1 VLRAFSFLLR
11 WTGLLCVPGGLLWAL
26 SPVGVHLSELWYH
39 TPNVFWKLF
48 PSAPLLLLAGLIG
61 LHAVISG
68 RSGWLERAGFILAL
82 LGLVLILAGDVG
94 QFWLG
99 LDDVYIMTAPAYRAF
114 RLGLVVLAV
123 GSLIFGV
130 AAGRDRAL
138 PVWGALP
145 FAIGALC
152 GLVSF
157 SRELGQLGAVLWI
170 LFGLGWAWLGL
181 VLLTEGVSRHWRQKR
196 DTPSRQDPTPEPNLY
211 NPTPWSGN
219 RDRRGVGVSAPSDG
233 PPAGEPDRLPEAAGD
248 VPSGAPGVAA
258 TDAIGGSGGDTYVAR
273 VARGAGISTVGQ
285 GAGRVLG
292 YLTQVMIAR
301 LFGPAAFGYYSL
313 GVAAVNGAQILAR
326 FGMENGVVRYVAHHR
341 AREDTSRVRG
351 TIIQAIGVTL
361 VLSLLLSAVMF
372 FGAGFAAEWY
382 YNKPFMETVL
392 RAFALTLPFFTF
404 MMMVLWATQG
414 FQTVTYASYV
424 QQMIRPALFLVL
436 VPVFYLLGAG
446 VIGTVAAYGVSMF
459 LGSLVAV
466 YYLRKLFP
474 PLFDNKVAARFE
486 TKELFAVSVPMS
498 VTTGAQYLN
507 TWSAVWVM
515 GAFAAAGPVG
525 IFTAAARTATL
536 STIVRFAFSG
546 IFSPIISSFYAR
558 GELADL
564 GRLYKDVSRWIF
576 TGALAIFLP
585 IVLLSREILAIFGP
599 DFTAGWTALIIVA
612 AAQLYSSSV
621 GPTPRMLAM
630 TGNQNLAM
638 VATAAA
644 ALVGVG
650 VSFALVPGLGML
662 GAALGMASAIVTE
675 NTATMLGVRWR
686 LGIWPYNWA
695 WLKPIVAGLLAASGA
710 FLAGFVLPLP
720 GVLATIA
727 VVGAAFGAGYLA
739 LLLLFGLND
748 TDREFLGAFR
758 DVALRYLR
766 RGRRSER
773 EDRG

>member
-1 VLRAFSFLLR
+1 MLKAFSFLLR
-11 WTGLLCVPGGLLWAL
+11 WSGLLCVPGGVLWAL
-26 SPVGVHLSELWYH
+26 SPLGVHLSELRFH

-48 PSAPLLLLAGLIG
+48 PSAPLLLMVGLVG
-61 LHAVISG
+61 LHVLISG
-68 RSGWLERAGFILAL
+68 RSGWLERVGFYVAL
-82 LGLVLILAGDVG
+82 LGCVLILAGDVG
-94 QFWLG
+94 EFWLRI
-99 LDDVYIMTAPAYRAF
+99 DDVYIMTAPAYRAF
-114 RLGLVVLAV
+114 RLGLLVLAA
-123 GSLIFGV
+123 GSILFGV
-130 AAGRDRAL
+130 AVGRDRTL

-145 FAIGALC
+145 FTIGALC
-152 GLVSF
+152 GLISVSRDLESF
-157 SRELGQLGAVLWI
+157 GAVLWI
-170 LFGLGWAWLGL
+170 LFGGGWAWLGL
-181 VLLTEGVSRHWRQKR
+181 AVFVEGVSRFWHWRRELQMS
-196 DTPSRQDPTPEPNLY
+196 TPSDRWEPARPPE
-211 NPTPWSGN
+211 TAG
-219 RDRRGVGVSAPSDG
+219 DAPSG
-233 PPAGEPDRLPEAAGD
+233 T
-248 VPSGAPGVAA
+248 PGVAA
-258 TDAIGGSGGDTYVAR
+258 TDAMGDPRGDTYVAR
-273 VARGAGISTVGQ
+273 VARGAGISTAGQ

-292 YLTQVMIAR
+292 YLTQVMVAR
-301 LFGPAAFGYYSL
+301 LFGPAAFGFYSL
-313 GVAAVNGAQILAR
+313 GVAAVNGAQILSR

-351 TIIQAIGVTL
+351 TIIQAIGVTFA
-361 VLSLLLSAVMF
+361 LSFVLSAVMY

-382 YNKPFMETVL
+382 YHKPFMETVL
-392 RAFALTLPFFTF
+392 RAFAVTLPFFTF

-446 VIGTVAAYGVSMF
+446 IIGTVAAYGVSMF
-459 LGSLVAV
+459 LGSFVAV

-474 PLFDNKVAARFE
+474 PLFDNKVPARFE
-486 TKELFAVSVPMS
+486 TRELFAVSVPMS
-498 VTTGAQYLN
+498 ITTGAQYLN

-558 GELADL
+558 GELEDL

-576 TGALAIFLP
+576 TGAFAIFLP
-585 IVLLSREILAIFGP
+585 ILLLSEEILAIFGA

-630 TGNQNLAM
+630 TDNQNVAM

-644 ALVGVG
+644 AITGVV
-650 VSFALVPGLGML
+650 VSLALVPGLGIL
-662 GAALGMASAIVTE
+662 GAALGMSAAIITE
-675 NTATMLGVRWR
+675 NTATLVAVRRR
-686 LGIWPYNWA
+686 LGFWPYNWA
-695 WLKPIVAGLLAASGA
+695 WLKPLAAGLIAAA
-710 FLAGFVLPLP
+710 AAYLAGLMLPLP

-727 VVGAAFGAGYLA
+727 VVGVVFGIGYLV
-739 LLLLFGLND
+739 LLMLFGLND

-766 RGRRSER
+766 GGNRRSRTDEEGSER
-773 EDRG
+773 

>member
-1 VLRAFSFLLR
+1 LLKAFSFLLR
-11 WTGLLCVPGGLLWAL
+11 WSGLLCVPGGVLWAL
-26 SPVGVHLSELWYH
+26 SPLGVHLSELRFH

-48 PSAPLLLLAGLIG
+48 PSAPLLLMVGLVG
-61 LHAVISG
+61 LHVLISG
-68 RSGWLERAGFILAL
+68 RSGWLERVGFYVAL
-82 LGLVLILAGDVG
+82 LGCVLILAGDVG
-94 QFWLG
+94 EFWLRI
-99 LDDVYIMTAPAYRAF
+99 DDVYIMTAPAYRAF
-114 RLGLVVLAV
+114 RLGLLVLAA
-123 GSLIFGV
+123 GSILFGV
-130 AAGRDRAL
+130 AVGRDRTL

-145 FAIGALC
+145 FTIGALC
-152 GLVSF
+152 GLISVSRDLESF
-157 SRELGQLGAVLWI
+157 GAVLWI
-170 LFGLGWAWLGL
+170 LFGGGWAWLGL
-181 VLLTEGVSRHWRQKR
+181 AVFVEAVSRFWHWRRELQLS
-196 DTPSRQDPTPEPNLY
+196 TPSDRWEPARPPE
-211 NPTPWSGN
+211 TAG
-219 RDRRGVGVSAPSDG
+219 DAPSG
-233 PPAGEPDRLPEAAGD
+233 T
-248 VPSGAPGVAA
+248 PGVAA
-258 TDAIGGSGGDTYVAR
+258 TDAMGDPRGDTYVAR
-273 VARGAGISTVGQ
+273 VARGAGISTAGQ

-292 YLTQVMIAR
+292 YLTQVMVAR
-301 LFGPAAFGYYSL
+301 LFGPAAFGFYSL
-313 GVAAVNGAQILAR
+313 GVAAVNGAQILSR

-351 TIIQAIGVTL
+351 TIIQAIGVTFA
-361 VLSLLLSAVMF
+361 LSFVLSAVMF

-382 YNKPFMETVL
+382 YHKPFMETVL
-392 RAFALTLPFFTF
+392 RAFAVTLPFFTF

-446 VIGTVAAYGVSMF
+446 IIGTVAAYGVSMF
-459 LGSLVAV
+459 LGSFVAV

-474 PLFDNKVAARFE
+474 PLFDNKVPARFE
-486 TKELFAVSVPMS
+486 TRELFAVSVPMS
-498 VTTGAQYLN
+498 ITTGAQYLN

-558 GELADL
+558 GELEDL

-576 TGALAIFLP
+576 TGAFAIFLP
-585 IVLLSREILAIFGP
+585 ILLLSEEILAIFGA

-630 TGNQNLAM
+630 TDNQNVAM

-644 ALVGVG
+644 AITGVV
-650 VSFALVPGLGML
+650 VSLALVPGLGIL
-662 GAALGMASAIVTE
+662 GAALGMSAAIITE
-675 NTATMLGVRWR
+675 NTATLVAVRRR
-686 LGIWPYNWA
+686 LGFWPYNWA
-695 WLKPIVAGLLAASGA
+695 WLKPLAAGLIAAA
-710 FLAGFVLPLP
+710 AAYLAGLVLPLP

-727 VVGAAFGAGYLA
+727 VVGVVFGIGYLV
-739 LLLLFGLND
+739 LLMLFGLND

-766 RGRRSER
+766 GGNRRSRTDEEGSER
-773 EDRG
+773 

>member
-1 VLRAFSFLLR
+1 LLKAFSFLLR
-11 WTGLLCVPGGLLWAL
+11 WSGLLCVPGGVLWAL
-26 SPVGVHLSELWYH
+26 SPLGVHLSELRFH

-48 PSAPLLLLAGLIG
+48 PSAPLLLMVGLVG
-61 LHAVISG
+61 LHVLISG
-68 RSGWLERAGFILAL
+68 RSGWLERVGFYVAL
-82 LGLVLILAGDVG
+82 LGCVLILAGDVG
-94 QFWLG
+94 EFWLRI
-99 LDDVYIMTAPAYRAF
+99 DDVYIMTAPAYRAF
-114 RLGLVVLAV
+114 RLGLLVLAA
-123 GSLIFGV
+123 GSILFGV
-130 AAGRDRAL
+130 AVGRDRTL

-145 FAIGALC
+145 FTIGALC
-152 GLVSF
+152 GLISVSRDLESF
-157 SRELGQLGAVLWI
+157 GAVLWI
-170 LFGLGWAWLGL
+170 LFGGGWAWLGL
-181 VLLTEGVSRHWRQKR
+181 AVFVEAVSRFWHWRRELQLS
-196 DTPSRQDPTPEPNLY
+196 TPSDRWEPARPPE
-211 NPTPWSGN
+211 TAG
-219 RDRRGVGVSAPSDG
+219 DAPSG
-233 PPAGEPDRLPEAAGD
+233 T
-248 VPSGAPGVAA
+248 PGVAA
-258 TDAIGGSGGDTYVAR
+258 TDAMGDPRGDTYVAR
-273 VARGAGISTVGQ
+273 VARGAGISTAGQ

-292 YLTQVMIAR
+292 YLTQVMVAR
-301 LFGPAAFGYYSL
+301 LFGPAAFGFYSL
-313 GVAAVNGAQILAR
+313 GVAAVNGAQILSR

-351 TIIQAIGVTL
+351 TIIQAVGVTFA
-361 VLSLLLSAVMF
+361 LSFVLSAVMF

-382 YNKPFMETVL
+382 YHKPFMETVL
-392 RAFALTLPFFTF
+392 RAFAVTLPFFTF

-446 VIGTVAAYGVSMF
+446 IIGTVAAYGISMF
-459 LGSLVAV
+459 LGSFVAV

-474 PLFDNKVAARFE
+474 PLFDNKVPARFE
-486 TKELFAVSVPMS
+486 TRELFAVSVPMS
-498 VTTGAQYLN
+498 ITTGAQYLN

-558 GELADL
+558 GELEDL

-576 TGALAIFLP
+576 TGAFAIFLP
-585 IVLLSREILAIFGP
+585 ILLLSEEILAIFGA

-630 TGNQNLAM
+630 TDNQNVAM

-644 ALVGVG
+644 AITGVV
-650 VSFALVPGLGML
+650 VSLALVPGLGIL
-662 GAALGMASAIVTE
+662 GAALGMSAAIITE
-675 NTATMLGVRWR
+675 NTATLVAVRRR
-686 LGIWPYNWA
+686 LGFWPYNWA
-695 WLKPIVAGLLAASGA
+695 WLKPLAAGLIAAA
-710 FLAGFVLPLP
+710 AAYLAGLVLPLP

-727 VVGAAFGAGYLA
+727 VVGVVFGIGYLV
-739 LLLLFGLND
+739 LLMLFGLND

-766 RGRRSER
+766 RG
-773 EDRG
+773 DRGPRADGEDSGR

>member
-1 VLRAFSFLLR
+1 LLKAFSFLLR
-11 WTGLLCVPGGLLWAL
+11 WSGLLCVPGGVLWAL
-26 SPVGVHLSELWYH
+26 SPLGVHLSELRFH

-48 PSAPLLLLAGLIG
+48 PSAPLLLMVGLVG
-61 LHAVISG
+61 LHVLISG
-68 RSGWLERAGFILAL
+68 RSGWLERVGFYVAL
-82 LGLVLILAGDVG
+82 LGCVLILAGDVG
-94 QFWLG
+94 EFWLRI
-99 LDDVYIMTAPAYRAF
+99 DDVYIMTAPAYRAF
-114 RLGLVVLAV
+114 RLGLLVLAA
-123 GSLIFGV
+123 GSILFGV
-130 AAGRDRAL
+130 AVGRDRTL

-145 FAIGALC
+145 FTIGALC
-152 GLVSF
+152 GLISVSRDLESF
-157 SRELGQLGAVLWI
+157 GAVLWI
-170 LFGLGWAWLGL
+170 LFGGGWAWLGL
-181 VLLTEGVSRHWRQKR
+181 AVFVEGVSRFWHWRRELQMS
-196 DTPSRQDPTPEPNLY
+196 TPSDRWEPARPPE
-211 NPTPWSGN
+211 TAG
-219 RDRRGVGVSAPSDG
+219 DAPSG
-233 PPAGEPDRLPEAAGD
+233 T
-248 VPSGAPGVAA
+248 PGVAA
-258 TDAIGGSGGDTYVAR
+258 TDAMGDPRGDTYVAR
-273 VARGAGISTVGQ
+273 VARGAGISTAGQ

-292 YLTQVMIAR
+292 YLTQVMVAR
-301 LFGPAAFGYYSL
+301 LFGPAAFGFYSL
-313 GVAAVNGAQILAR
+313 GVAAVNGAQILSR

-351 TIIQAIGVTL
+351 TIIQAIGVTFA
-361 VLSLLLSAVMF
+361 LSFVLSAVMY

-382 YNKPFMETVL
+382 YHKPFMETVL
-392 RAFALTLPFFTF
+392 RAFAVTLPFFTF

-446 VIGTVAAYGVSMF
+446 IIGTVAAYGVSMF
-459 LGSLVAV
+459 LGSFVAV

-474 PLFDNKVAARFE
+474 PLFDNKVPARFE
-486 TKELFAVSVPMS
+486 TRELFAVSVPMS
-498 VTTGAQYLN
+498 ITTGAQYLN

-558 GELADL
+558 GELEDL

-576 TGALAIFLP
+576 TGAFAIFLP
-585 IVLLSREILAIFGP
+585 ILLLSEEILAIFGA

-630 TGNQNLAM
+630 TDNQNVAM

-644 ALVGVG
+644 AITGVV
-650 VSFALVPGLGML
+650 VSLALVPGLGIL
-662 GAALGMASAIVTE
+662 GAALGMSAAIITE
-675 NTATMLGVRWR
+675 NTATLVAVRRR
-686 LGIWPYNWA
+686 LGFWPYNWA
-695 WLKPIVAGLLAASGA
+695 WLKPLAAGLIAAA
-710 FLAGFVLPLP
+710 AAYLAGLMLPLP

-727 VVGAAFGAGYLA
+727 VVGVVFGIGYLV
-739 LLLLFGLND
+739 LLMFFGLND

-766 RGRRSER
+766 GGNRRSRTDEEGSER
-773 EDRG
+773 

>member
-1 VLRAFSFLLR
+1 LLKAFSFLLR
-11 WTGLLCVPGGLLWAL
+11 WSGLLCVPGGVLWAL
-26 SPVGVHLSELWYH
+26 SPLGVHLSELRFH

-48 PSAPLLLLAGLIG
+48 PSAPLLLMVGLVG
-61 LHAVISG
+61 LHVLISG
-68 RSGWLERAGFILAL
+68 RSGWLERVGFYVAL
-82 LGLVLILAGDVG
+82 LGCVLILAGDVG
-94 QFWLG
+94 EFWLRI
-99 LDDVYIMTAPAYRAF
+99 DDVYIMTAPAYRAF
-114 RLGLVVLAV
+114 RLGLLVLAA
-123 GSLIFGV
+123 GSILFGV
-130 AAGRDRAL
+130 AVGRDRTL

-145 FAIGALC
+145 FTIGALC
-152 GLVSF
+152 GLISVSRDLESF
-157 SRELGQLGAVLWI
+157 GAVLWI
-170 LFGLGWAWLGL
+170 LFGGGWAWLGL
-181 VLLTEGVSRHWRQKR
+181 AVFVEAVSRFWHWRRELQLS
-196 DTPSRQDPTPEPNLY
+196 TPSDRWEPARPPE
-211 NPTPWSGN
+211 TAG
-219 RDRRGVGVSAPSDG
+219 DAPSG
-233 PPAGEPDRLPEAAGD
+233 T
-248 VPSGAPGVAA
+248 PGVAA
-258 TDAIGGSGGDTYVAR
+258 TDAMGDPRGDTYVAR
-273 VARGAGISTVGQ
+273 VARGAGISTAGQ

-292 YLTQVMIAR
+292 YLTQVMVAR
-301 LFGPAAFGYYSL
+301 LFGPAAFGFYSL
-313 GVAAVNGAQILAR
+313 GVAAVNGAQILSR

-351 TIIQAIGVTL
+351 TIIQAVGVTFA
-361 VLSLLLSAVMF
+361 LSFVLSAVMF

-382 YNKPFMETVL
+382 YHKPFMETVL
-392 RAFALTLPFFTF
+392 RAFAVTLPFFTF

-446 VIGTVAAYGVSMF
+446 IIGTVAAYGVSMF
-459 LGSLVAV
+459 LGSFVAV

-474 PLFDNKVAARFE
+474 PLFDNKVPARFE
-486 TKELFAVSVPMS
+486 TRELFAVSVPMS
-498 VTTGAQYLN
+498 ITTGAQYLN

-558 GELADL
+558 GELEDL

-576 TGALAIFLP
+576 TGAFAIFLP
-585 IVLLSREILAIFGP
+585 ILLLSEEILAIFGA

-630 TGNQNLAM
+630 TDNQNVAM

-644 ALVGVG
+644 AITGVV
-650 VSFALVPGLGML
+650 VSLALVPGLGIL
-662 GAALGMASAIVTE
+662 GAALGMSAAIITE
-675 NTATMLGVRWR
+675 NTATLVAVRRR
-686 LGIWPYNWA
+686 LGFWPYNWA
-695 WLKPIVAGLLAASGA
+695 WLKPLAAGLIAAA
-710 FLAGFVLPLP
+710 AAYLAGLVLPLP

-727 VVGAAFGAGYLA
+727 VVGVVFGIGYLV
-739 LLLLFGLND
+739 LLMLFGLND

-766 RGRRSER
+766 GGNRRSRTDEEGSER
-773 EDRG
+773 

>member
-1 VLRAFSFLLR
+1 MVPRNGQTGENLLPKAFSFLLR
-11 WTGLLCVPGGLLWAL
+11 WSGLLCVPGGVLWAL
-26 SPVGVHLSELWYH
+26 SPLGVYLSEQRFH

-48 PSAPLLLLAGLIG
+48 PSAPLLLMIG
-61 LHAVISG
+61 LVGLHLLISD
-68 RSGWLERAGFILAL
+68 RSGWLERAGFYVAF
-82 LGLVLILAGDVG
+82 LGLLLILAGDVG
-94 QFWLG
+94 EFWLRI
-99 LDDVYIMTAPAYRAF
+99 DDVYIMTAPAYRAF
-114 RLGLVVLAV
+114 RLGLLVLAI
-123 GSLIFGV
+123 GTIGFGIAV
-130 AAGRDRAL
+130 GRDRTL
-138 PVWGALP
+138 PIWGVLP
-145 FAIGALC
+145 FAFGALC
-152 GLVSF
+152 GLISVS
-157 SRELGQLGAVLWI
+157 RDLGSLGAALWI
-170 LFGLGWAWLGL
+170 LFGIGWAWLGFAL
-181 VLLTEGVSRHWRQKR
+181 FVEGFWHWRR
-196 DTPSRQDPTPEPNLY
+196 ELWMRSPEPGR
-211 NPTPWSGN
+211 S
-219 RDRRGVGVSAPSDG
+219 
-233 PPAGEPDRLPEAAGD
+233 PEAAGD
-248 VPSGAPGVAA
+248 TPSGTPGVAA
-258 TDAIGGSGGDTYVAR
+258 TDAIGDSRGDTYVAR
-273 VARGAGISTVGQ
+273 VARGAGISTAGQ
-285 GAGRVLG
+285 GIGRILG
-292 YLTQVMIAR
+292 YLTQVAIAR
-301 LFGPAAFGYYSL
+301 LFGPAAFGFYSL
-313 GVAAVNGAQILAR
+313 GVAAVNGAQILSR

-361 VLSLLLSAVMF
+361 CLSLILSAVMF

-424 QQMIRPALFLVL
+424 QQMIRPTLFLVL

-446 VIGTVAAYGVSMF
+446 IIGTVAAYGVSML
-459 LGSLVAV
+459 LGSFVAV
-466 YYLRKLFP
+466 YYLKKLFP
-474 PLFDNKVAARFE
+474 PLFDNKVVARFE

-498 VTTGAQYLN
+498 ITTGAQYLN

-515 GAFAAAGPVG
+515 GAFAAAGSVG

-558 GELADL
+558 GELEDL

-576 TGALAIFLP
+576 TGAFAIFLP
-585 IVLLSREILAIFGP
+585 IVLLSREILAIFGK

-630 TGNQNLAM
+630 TGNQNIAM

-644 ALVGVG
+644 AITGLGA
-650 VSFALVPGLGML
+650 SFALVPSLSIL
-662 GAALGMASAIVTE
+662 GAALGMSAAIVTE
-675 NTATMLGVRWR
+675 NTATLLAVRRRLGV
-686 LGIWPYNWA
+686 WPYNWT
-695 WLKPIVAGLLAASGA
+695 WLKPLAAGLLSAAAAYLVG
-710 FLAGFVLPLP
+710 LALPLP
-720 GVLATIA
+720 AIPTIL
-727 VVGAAFGAGYLA
+727 VVGAVFGVGYLA

-766 RGRRSER
+766 RGRRPAE

>member
-1 VLRAFSFLLR
+1 VLKAFSFLLR
-11 WTGLLCVPGGLLWAL
+11 WMGLLCVPGGVLWAL
-26 SPVGVHLSELWYH
+26 SPLGVHLSELRFH

-48 PSAPLLLLAGLIG
+48 PSAPLLLMGGLIG
-61 LHAVISG
+61 VHALISG
-68 RSGWLERAGFILAL
+68 RSGRLERLGLYTSL
-82 LGLVLILAGDVG
+82 LGILLILAGDVG
-94 QFWLG
+94 EFWLRI
-99 LDDVYIMTAPAYRAF
+99 DDVYIMTAPAYRAF
-114 RLGLVVLAV
+114 RLGLIVMAAGAIL
-123 GSLIFGV
+123 FGV
-130 AAGRDRAL
+130 AAGRDRTL

-152 GLVSF
+152 GLISVVRDLGSF
-157 SRELGQLGAVLWI
+157 GAVLWI
-170 LFGLGWAWLGL
+170 LFGLGWVWLGL
-181 VLLTEGVSRHWRQKR
+181 AVLAEAISRLRRWRTEPAP
-196 DTPSRQDPTPEPNLY
+196 PSGEPEP
-211 NPTPWSGN
+211 P
-219 RDRRGVGVSAPSDG
+219 
-233 PPAGEPDRLPEAAGD
+233 PEAAGD
-248 VPSGAPGVAA
+248 APSGTPGVAA
-258 TDAIGGSGGDTYVAR
+258 TDAIGDSRGDTYVAR
-273 VARGAGISTVGQ
+273 VARGAGISTAGQ
-285 GAGRVLG
+285 GIGRVLG

-301 LFGPAAFGYYSL
+301 LFGPAAFGFYSL
-313 GVAAVNGAQILAR
+313 GVAAVNGAQIISR

-351 TIIQAIGVTL
+351 TIIQAIGVTF
-361 VLSLLLSAVMF
+361 VLSLVLSAVMF
-372 FGAGFAAEWY
+372 FGAHLAAESY

-424 QQMIRPALFLVL
+424 QQMIRPALFLLL
-436 VPVFYLLGAG
+436 VPAFYLLGAG
-446 VIGTVAAYGVSMF
+446 IIGTVAAYGASML

-466 YYLRKLFP
+466 YYLRTLFP
-474 PLFDNKVAARFE
+474 PLFDNKVQARFE
-486 TKELFAVSVPMS
+486 TRELFAVSVPMS
-498 VTTGAQYLN
+498 ITTGAQYLN

-558 GELADL
+558 GELEHL

-576 TGALAIFLP
+576 TGAFAIFLP
-585 IVLLSREILAIFGP
+585 ILLLSREILAIFGP
-599 DFTAGWTALIIVA
+599 AFTAGWTALIIVA

-644 ALVGVG
+644 AIVGLG
-650 VSFALVPGLGML
+650 TSYALVPTLGML
-662 GAALGMASAIVTE
+662 GAALGMGAAIVTE
-675 NTATMLGVRWR
+675 NTATMLAVKRR
-686 LGIWPYNWA
+686 LGFWPYNWS
-695 WLKPIVAGLLAASGA
+695 WLKPLAAGLLSAAA
-710 FLAGFVLPLP
+710 AYLAGVVLPFSN
-720 GVLATIA
+720 VLVTIA
-727 VVGAAFGAGYLA
+727 VVGAVFGIGYLA
-739 LLLLFGLND
+739 LLLLLGLNA

-766 RGRRSER
+766 RGAGGSRARDQEGSGR
-773 EDRG
+773 

>member
-1 VLRAFSFLLR
+1 MLKAFSFLLR
-11 WTGLLCVPGGLLWAL
+11 WSGLLCVPGGVLWAL
-26 SPVGVHLSELWYH
+26 SPLGVHLSELRFH

-48 PSAPLLLLAGLIG
+48 PSAPLLLMVGLVG
-61 LHAVISG
+61 LHVLISG
-68 RSGWLERAGFILAL
+68 RAGWLERVGFYVAL
-82 LGLVLILAGDVG
+82 LGCVLILAGDVG
-94 QFWLG
+94 EFWLRI
-99 LDDVYIMTAPAYRAF
+99 DDVYIMTAPAYRAF
-114 RLGLVVLAV
+114 RLGLLVLAA
-123 GSLIFGV
+123 GSILFGV
-130 AAGRDRAL
+130 AVGRDRTL

-145 FAIGALC
+145 FTIGALC
-152 GLVSF
+152 GLISVSRDLESF
-157 SRELGQLGAVLWI
+157 GAVLWI
-170 LFGLGWAWLGL
+170 LFGGGWAWLGL
-181 VLLTEGVSRHWRQKR
+181 AVFVEGISRFWHWRRELQMS
-196 DTPSRQDPTPEPNLY
+196 TPSDRWEPARPPE
-211 NPTPWSGN
+211 TAG
-219 RDRRGVGVSAPSDG
+219 DAPSG
-233 PPAGEPDRLPEAAGD
+233 T
-248 VPSGAPGVAA
+248 PGVAA
-258 TDAIGGSGGDTYVAR
+258 TDAMGDPRGDTYVAR
-273 VARGAGISTVGQ
+273 VARGAGISTAGQ

-292 YLTQVMIAR
+292 YLTQVMVAR
-301 LFGPAAFGYYSL
+301 LFGPAAFGFYSL
-313 GVAAVNGAQILAR
+313 GVAAVNGAQILSR

-351 TIIQAIGVTL
+351 TIIQAIGVTFA
-361 VLSLLLSAVMF
+361 LSFVLSAVMY

-382 YNKPFMETVL
+382 YHKPFMETVL
-392 RAFALTLPFFTF
+392 RAFAVTLPFFTF

-446 VIGTVAAYGVSMF
+446 IIGTVAAYGTSMF
-459 LGSLVAV
+459 LGSFVAV

-474 PLFDNKVAARFE
+474 PLFDNKVPARFE
-486 TKELFAVSVPMS
+486 TRELFAVSVPMS
-498 VTTGAQYLN
+498 ITTGAQYLN

-558 GELADL
+558 GELEDL

-576 TGALAIFLP
+576 TGAFAIFLP
-585 IVLLSREILAIFGP
+585 ILLLSEEILAIFGA

-630 TGNQNLAM
+630 TDNQNVAM

-644 ALVGVG
+644 AITGVV
-650 VSFALVPGLGML
+650 VSLALVPGLGIL
-662 GAALGMASAIVTE
+662 GAALGMSAAIITE
-675 NTATMLGVRWR
+675 NTATLVAVRRR
-686 LGIWPYNWA
+686 LGFWPYNWA
-695 WLKPIVAGLLAASGA
+695 WLKPLAAGLIAAA
-710 FLAGFVLPLP
+710 AAYLAGLMLPLP

-727 VVGAAFGAGYLA
+727 VVGVVFGIGYLV
-739 LLLLFGLND
+739 LLMLFGLND

-766 RGRRSER
+766 GGNRRSRTDE
-773 EDRG
+773 EGSEH

>member
-1 VLRAFSFLLR
+1 LLKTFSFLLR
-11 WTGLLCVPGGLLWAL
+11 WSGLLCVPGGVLWAL
-26 SPVGVHLSELWYH
+26 SPLGIYLSELRFH
-39 TPNVFWKLF
+39 TPNIFWKLF
-48 PSAPLLLLAGLIG
+48 PSAPLLLMIGLVGLHGLISER
-61 LHAVISG
+61 SG
-68 RSGWLERAGFILAL
+68 RLEKAGFYVAL
-82 LGLVLILAGDVG
+82 LGFLLILAGDVG
-94 QFWLG
+94 QFWLRI
-99 LDDVYIMTAPAYRAF
+99 DDVYIMTAPAYRAF
-114 RLGLVVLAV
+114 RLGLLLLAA
-123 GSLIFGV
+123 GSILLGV
-130 AAGRDRAL
+130 AAGRDRTL

-152 GLVSF
+152 GLVSV
-157 SRELGQLGAVLWI
+157 SRDLESFGTMLWI
-170 LFGLGWAWLGL
+170 LFGGGWAWLGVALL
-181 VLLTEGVSRHWRQKR
+181 VEGISRFWRRSSWMSVSSSR
-196 DTPSRQDPTPEPNLY
+196 PSTRPPE
-211 NPTPWSGN
+211 T
-219 RDRRGVGVSAPSDG
+219 
-233 PPAGEPDRLPEAAGD
+233 AGD
-248 VPSGAPGVAA
+248 ALSSMPEVAT
-258 TDAIGGSGGDTYVAR
+258 TDVIGGSHGDTYVAR

-285 GAGRVLG
+285 GAGRILG

-301 LFGPAAFGYYSL
+301 LFGPAAFGFYSL
-313 GVAAVNGAQILAR
+313 GVAAVNGAQILSR

-341 AREDTSRVRG
+341 AREDTPRVRG

-361 VLSLLLSAVMF
+361 VLSLALSALMF

-382 YNKPFMETVL
+382 YHKPYMETVL

-404 MMMVLWATQG
+404 MMMNLWATQG

-446 VIGTVAAYGVSMF
+446 IVGTIAAYGASMLF
-459 LGSLVAV
+459 GSLVAV

-474 PLFDNKVAARFE
+474 PLVDNKVPARFE
-486 TKELFAVSVPMS
+486 TKELFVVSVPMS
-498 VTTGAQYLN
+498 ITTGAQYLN

-558 GELADL
+558 GELEDL
-564 GRLYKDVSRWIF
+564 GRLYKDVARWIF
-576 TGALAIFLP
+576 TGAFAIFLP
-585 IVLLSREILAIFGP
+585 IVLLSKEILAIFGP
-599 DFTAGWTALIIVA
+599 DFTAGWSALIIVA

-630 TGNQNLAM
+630 TGNQNVAM

-644 ALVGVG
+644 ALVGLAA
-650 VSFALVPGLGML
+650 SFALVPTLGIL
-662 GAALGMASAIVTE
+662 GAALGMAAAIITE
-675 NTATMLGVRWR
+675 NTATLVAVRKR
-686 LGIWPYNWA
+686 LGFWPYNWA
-695 WLKPIVAGLLAASGA
+695 WLKPLAAGLLSAVAAS
-710 FLAGFVLPLP
+710 LAGLVLPLP

-727 VVGAAFGAGYLA
+727 GVGAVFGVGYLV

-766 RGRRSER
+766 WGNRGSRAASEEDSRR
-773 EDRG
+773 